1 MIKFE
6 LVLQEARLKRK
17 LNMVE
22 RQNLKRGGKAIN
34 KGDEKVEMEEK
45 VEVKEEVEENNK
57 RMVVQQ
63 NMVERQNLKRGGK
76 AIRMEE
82 AAEGTMENKEEENT
96 REVVEELN
104 MEELE
109 EKKKSGVESKEA
121 VALKREEHSG
131 ANFYSALS
139 RFQIGLPADQPV
151 MRVAVGVSDGKVQD
165 VKEEENMRKLFLE
178 EKKVEKEEEENI
190 RRLFNVRE
198 GDVKGINRSTEKFDL
213 DEGKK
218 SAFSNA
224 EDGAN
229 RPEVKNV
236 EKVKVTPDFHGNG
249 VGTNESWRPMS
260 SELPGLFFTVKP
272 LKRKLEESKGK
283 TVNMSS
289 VQKMKKE
296 KSESILRE
304 APIAFDL
311 NASTQLVGET
321 WCFKFRRYAGGEK
334 IRRNKEVN

>member
-82 AAEGTMENKEEENT
+82 VAEGTMESKEEENT
-96 REVVEELN
+96 REVEEELN
-104 MEELE
+104 MDELE
-109 EKKKSGVESKEA
+109 EKEKSGVESKEA
-121 VALKREEHSG
+121 AALKREEHSG

-139 RFQIGLPADQPV
+139 RFQFGLPFDQPV
-151 MRVAVGVSDGKVQD
+151 RRVAVGVSDGKVQD
-165 VKEEENMRKLFLE
+165 VKEEENISKLFLG

-198 GDVKGINRSTEKFDL
+198 GDVKETNRSLDKFDL
-213 DEGKK
+213 DEENKL
-218 SAFSNA
+218 SFSNA
-224 EDGAN
+224 ENGAN
-229 RPEVKNV
+229 WPKVENV
-236 EKVKVTPDFHGNG
+236 EKVTPDFHGNG

-272 LKRKLEESKGK
+272 LKRKLEGANGK
-283 TVNMSS
+283 PVNMSS
-289 VQKMKKE
+289 VPKMKKE

-321 WCFKFRRYAGGEK
+321 WCFKFRRYSEGEK